1 MRTIV
6 RSTIAATAVL
16 AFVSSASAQRRPLQ
30 DPSRAPSPAEQQAVQ
45 QGMEALFKAMAA
57 GQQQGGPAGLIEHRE
72 LKALLP
78 AELKGFKRTNA
89 ASERSGAMGMSVS
102 KAEARYEGAND
113 ARIEIEITDLGGLG
127 GFGAMAQAGW
137 MMADIDRE
145 NDSGFERT
153 TQYKDFKAHEEYD
166 TSDRSGKMDVMV
178 GGRVLVSV
186 QGSNVKFEEIRA
198 AMDQMNLA
206 KLAALKPAVPAK

>member
-1 MRTIV
+1 MV
-6 RSTIAATAVL
+6 RSVIAATAAAAL
-16 AFVSSASAQRRPLQ
+16 VSTASAQRRPLQ

-57 GQQQGGPAGLIEHRE
+57 GQQQGGPASLIEHRE

-89 ASERSGAMGMSVS
+89 SSERSGAMGMSVS
-102 KAEARYEGAND
+102 KAEARYEGAKD

-145 NDSGFERT
+145 NDNGFERT
-153 TQYKDFKAHEEYD
+153 AKYKDFKAHEEYD
-166 TSDRSGKMDVMV
+166 NSDRRGKMEVMV
-178 GGRVLVSV
+178 GGRIMVSV
-186 QGSNVKFEEIRA
+186 EGSNVKYEEIRA
-198 AMDQMNLA
+198 AMDQIDLA
-206 KLAALKPAVPAK
+206 KLAALKPAEPAK